1 MDGRLAELLSQR
13 IFAVSFAEFCGKGYV
28 LPFKAMMMSNDY
40 RHETGYSDEP
50 SRQQVWHMF
59 DRIAPRYDLLN
70 RLLSFRRDV
79 AWRKRMGKLIP
90 GGSDLNLLDIATG
103 TADQILSLMVATPRI
118 VNAVGVDMSEGMLD
132 YGRKKISKL
141 GWEDRILL
149 KTGDAMS
156 IPETGRSF
164 DVATMSFGI
173 RNVLNV
179 SGALREILRVLKPGG
194 RTLILEFS
202 TPSNPLFRPL
212 YFFYLRHILPIIGGI
227 LSGDSTAY
235 KYLNR
240 TIETFPSGEDFCAI
254 MREAGF
260 EHVKV
265 VPLTLGIASIYQGD
279 RPVAE

>member
-1 MDGRLAELLSQR
+1 MT
-13 IFAVSFAEFCGKGYV
+13 
-28 LPFKAMMMSNDY
+28 NDY
-40 RHETGYSDEP
+40 QHQTGLSDEP

-90 GGSDLNLLDIATG
+90 AGRDMVLLDIATG
-103 TADQILSLMVATPRI
+103 TADQILSLMVVTPRI
-118 VNAVGVDMSEGMLD
+118 NKAVGVDMSEGMLD
-132 YGRKKISKL
+132 FGRKKIARL
-141 GWEDRILL
+141 GWEERVTL

-156 IPETGRSF
+156 IPEGDRAF

-179 SGALREILRVLKPGG
+179 TEALREVLRVLKPGG
-194 RTLILEFS
+194 RALILEFS
-202 TPSNPLFRPL
+202 TPGNPLLRPL
-212 YFFYLRHILPIIGGI
+212 YFFYLRHILPVIGGI
-227 LSGDSTAY
+227 LSGDRKAY

-240 TIETFPSGEDFCAI
+240 TIETFPSGGDFLAI

-260 EHVKV
+260 ENTVAT
-265 VPLTLGIASIYQGD
+265 PLTFGIASIYQGD
-279 RPVAE
+279 RPAAE

>member
-1 MDGRLAELLSQR
+1 
-13 IFAVSFAEFCGKGYV
+13 
-28 LPFKAMMMSNDY
+28 MMMSNDY

-90 GGSDLNLLDIATG
+90 GGSALNLLDIATG

-194 RTLILEFS
+194 RALILEFS

-260 EHVKV
+260 ENVKA